1 MSEAYE
7 LMDKHIYKELVL
19 ERAQQKKLQKQQQ
32 QAGGASATAPAAGGA
47 EDQKQRARDFVTLLT
62 EARFEKGHLLR
73 IIRMLSLEP

>member
-19 ERAQQKKLQKQQQ
+19 ERAQQKKLQKE
-32 QAGGASATAPAAGGA
+32 QAGGGSATATPAAGGA